1 MYFQGRP
8 LLGSLQVVGVF
19 KEMVRRHHVLFS
31 IFCAH
36 DDAQVVLTLT
46 QRVTVGDM
54 PQDILFMSPCARR
67 DCLTLTCKRHL
78 VMLCCVQVLACL
90 IFTSL
95 GVTAL
100 LLGRRSGSAIDR
112 AFAGMVAAGCML
124 PCRMLLPRLY
134 KAANAPPKDKVSA
147 TSHWCSHRQ
156 SQLAGDVRQLDGTG
170 SGGRPGSAESA
181 RVIPGWPSPTMM
193 SQLGTHPR
201 DGSRLRSTCLSLGSE
216 VVCSH
221 LPSTISFLVCGRVQR
236 PQ

>member
-1 MYFQGRP
+1 
-8 LLGSLQVVGVF
+8 
-19 KEMVRRHHVLFS
+19 
-31 IFCAH
+31 
-36 DDAQVVLTLT
+36 
-46 QRVTVGDM
+46 
-54 PQDILFMSPCARR
+54 MSPCARR

-147 TSHWCSHRQ
+147 TSHWSSHRQ

-181 RVIPGWPSPTMM
+181 RVIPGLRSPTMM

-201 DGSRLRSTCLSLGSE
+201 DGSRLRSACLE
-216 VVCSH
+216 C
-221 LPSTISFLVCGRVQR
+221 R
-236 PQ
+236 